1 MSGHRLPYPVLAAAW
16 AAGGVYL
23 LPQIPWYLVL
33 VIAACGV
40 TLSVLSHRSA
50 IAVLACCVGIWAGQV
65 AEISSLQQY
74 TSLSIDNVTEIR
86 GRVLTDSRQA
96 QSGNY
101 WFRIHVTEVLDSQG
115 QGGKADLRIAVLG
128 SFDPLVNY
136 GQRISL
142 KGNFSDE
149 SWFRLTEISDRTQG
163 NILNDARS
171 GLRRR
176 FRQELRL
183 ISTASAGLAEALLM
197 GSTDS
202 IDPEMHALFRSNG
215 LLHVLALS
223 GMHLGILIAA
233 PCMILRKLF
242 GLKTAVILG
251 NICMLMLLY
260 FIGLRSSLLRAGLF
274 FAISSIW
281 LLNGRKPQALV
292 ILSQCFLLLL
302 LMFPGLLHEIGFQLS
317 FSAVAGILVIAPPVL
332 SYMNS
337 FFPRTGRLFYGPIA
351 AGFAASAAGLPIAA
365 AAWGVWY
372 PAGILLTL
380 LVVPAVSLLM
390 YSCIILVIAYTGLL
404 PAFLVVFLEQLIY
417 YTSNLLRFML
427 QMSSGMFEVRLEG
440 SSGHILVF
448 SVLLLCAILTI
459 RWYQQRRRLCE
470 ESCITVN

>member
-16 AAGGVYL
+16 AAGGVYV
-23 LPQIPWYLVL
+23 LPQIPWYFIL

-40 TLSVLSHRSA
+40 TISIFSHRSA
-50 IAVLACCVGIWAGQV
+50 IALLACCVGIWAGQV
-65 AEISSLQQY
+65 ETISGFQQY
-74 TSLSIDNVTEIR
+74 TPLSIDNVTEIR
-86 GRVLTDSRQA
+86 GKVLTDSRQA

-101 WFRIHVTEVLDSQG
+101 WFRIHVTEVIDSQG
-115 QGGKADLRIAVLG
+115 QSGQADLGIAVLG

-136 GQRISL
+136 GQRIGL
-142 KGNFSDE
+142 KGSFSDE
-149 SWFRLTEISDRTQG
+149 SWFRLTEISGRTGG
-163 NILNDARS
+163 NVLNDARS
-171 GLRRR
+171 ELRRR

-197 GSTDS
+197 GSSDS

-233 PCMILRKLF
+233 PCMVLRKLF

-251 NICMLMLLY
+251 NIAMLLLLC

-274 FAISSIW
+274 FAISSFW
-281 LLNGRKPQALV
+281 LLSGRKPQALV
-292 ILSQCFLLLL
+292 ILSQCFLILLL
-302 LMFPGLLHEIGFQLS
+302 FFPGILHETGFQLS
-317 FSAVAGILVIAPPVL
+317 FSAVAGILIIGPPVL

-337 FFPRTGRLFYGPIA
+337 YFPRSGRRMYGPIA

-372 PAGILLTL
+372 PVGILLTL
-380 LVVPAVSLLM
+380 VVVPAVSLIM

-404 PAFLVVFLEQLIY
+404 PAVLVGFLEQLIY
-417 YTSNLLRFML
+417 YTSGFLRSML
-427 QMSSGMFEVRLEG
+427 QISSGLFEVRLEG

-448 SVLLLCAILTI
+448 SVLLLCALLNL
-459 RWYQQRRRLCE
+459 RWQKQRRRLCE